1 MKRAAAAPDVSTF
14 PSVRD
19 SPAETIP
26 LNTVTR
32 YLCIAP
38 HLRRVMLPKEI
49 TEPNTLSAR
58 LPLPVGRRYAIRV
71 LFGAEGKLPMPG
83 VSIEPVRR
91 HCRAAL
97 LQTLLRDAA
106 AIASVIITAFLA
118 PLSTF
123 VAVVLIVTA
132 VALIRRARLPSA
144 PVIGGATG
152 VAVALIWGWRSAQ
165 ESYAAPLICLG
176 VCFLIYL
183 EDIAWSLRQVRKLS
197 QKPSPPRAPAPASTG
212 ITIMPYDTL
221 IVDKNRWTE
230 FTAIGQA
237 NANGDDIDTRV
248 YYDKDGI
255 IGAGAES
262 SLFPLTIPL
271 DKTLHDDRAVKAF
284 TSPELLA
291 HIKQQIASQG
301 IGDGKAH
308 GHAYRPGSTDDDRNP
323 REASHFTFGLP
334 DLKVDTVK
342 AAPFPSAKEYPILR
356 IGLVRVDTGQT
367 SIEDRSPSAHPDRR
381 YVRATT
387 VSWDGQL
394 VVSIYVSAALQGHY
408 LHMTIRPYVLAPIV
422 SDLKSA
428 DKLMKRHLFVRACA
442 AIQLTACEFV
452 AAAMTIRA
460 LTRNPRKR
468 EKAKDPRPDDRSTRE
483 RYALRYLE
491 NIHQED
497 DAQRIIRVMERKV
510 VTATM
515 DYLRECNISTGEYE
529 ERIIY
534 NIENHVIGG
543 GAIYSGTFTGPIA
556 TATGP
561 GATATGQGN
570 APTAASPPTKK

>member
-1 MKRAAAAPDVSTF
+1 MKRAAAAPDGSTF
-14 PSVRD
+14 PSIGD
-19 SPAETIP
+19 SSDETIP

-38 HLRRVMLPKEI
+38 YLRRVMLPKEI
-49 TEPNTLSAR
+49 IEPNTLSAR
-58 LPLPVGRRYAIRV
+58 RPLPVGRRYALRV
-71 LFGAEGKLPMPG
+71 LYGTEGRLPMPG

-91 HCRAAL
+91 HCHAAL
-97 LQTLLRDAA
+97 LQTSLRDAA
-106 AIASVIITAFLA
+106 AIASVIVAAFFA

-123 VAVVLIVTA
+123 VILVLMVA
-132 VALIRRARLPSA
+132 GVALIRRTRLPSA

-152 VAVALIWGWRSAQ
+152 VAVALIWGWRSTQ

-183 EDIAWSLRQVRKLS
+183 GDIAWSLHQIRKLS
-197 QKPSPPRAPAPASTG
+197 QKPSSPRVPAPDSTG
-212 ITIMPYDTL
+212 ITIVPSDTL
-221 IVDKNRWTE
+221 VVDKDRWTK
-230 FTAIGQA
+230 FTAIGQTSA
-237 NANGDDIDTRV
+237 NETAADISV

-262 SLFPLTIPL
+262 SPFPLTIPL
-271 DKTLHDDRAVKAF
+271 DKTLKDDHAVKAF
-284 TSPELLA
+284 TSRELLA
-291 HIKQQIASQG
+291 HIKQQIARQG
-301 IGDGKAH
+301 IGDGKIY
-308 GHAYRPGSTDDDRNP
+308 GHAYRPGSADGDRNL
-323 REASHFTFGLP
+323 REASHFTFGFP

-342 AAPFPSAKEYPILR
+342 ATPFPDAKEYPILR
-356 IGLVRVDTGQT
+356 IGLVRLDMGQT

-408 LHMTIRPYVLAPIV
+408 LHMMIRPYVLAPIV
-422 SDLKSA
+422 SELKSA

-442 AIQLTACEFV
+442 AVQLTAREFA

-468 EKAKDPRPDDRSTRE
+468 EKVKDPRPTDRSTRE

-491 NIHQED
+491 DIHQKD

-510 VTATM
+510 LTATM

-529 ERIIY
+529 AQIIY

-556 TATGP
+556 TATGQ
-561 GATATGQGN
+561 GATATGQGTT
-570 APTAASPPTKK
+570 PTAASPPPK

>member
-19 SPAETIP
+19 SSGEAVP
-26 LNTVTR
+26 LNLVTR
-32 YLCIAP
+32 YLCMAP
-38 HLRRVMLPKEI
+38 YLRRVMLPKEI

-58 LPLPVGRRYAIRV
+58 RPLPVGRRYALRV
-71 LFGAEGKLPMPG
+71 LFGVEGGLPMPG
-83 VSIEPVRR
+83 VSIELVRR
-91 HCRAAL
+91 HCYAAL
-97 LQTLLRDAA
+97 LQTSLRDAA
-106 AIASVIITAFLA
+106 AIVSIIVTAFLA
-118 PLSTF
+118 PLSTL
-123 VAVVLIVTA
+123 VILILIVTA
-132 VALIRRARLPSA
+132 IALIRRTRLPLA

-152 VAVALIWGWRSAQ
+152 AAVALIWGWRSTQ

-183 EDIAWSLRQVRKLS
+183 GDIAWSLRQVRKLS
-197 QKPSPPRAPAPASTG
+197 QKPSSPKVPASASTG
-212 ITIMPYDTL
+212 ITIMPSDTL
-221 IVDKNRWTE
+221 AVDKDRWSE
-230 FTAIGQA
+230 FTAIGQPNA
-237 NANGDDIDTRV
+237 NAAAVDTSV

-262 SLFPLTIPL
+262 SPFPLTIPL
-271 DKTLHDDRAVKAF
+271 DKTLNDDHAVKAF
-284 TSPELLA
+284 TAPELLA
-291 HIKQQIASQG
+291 HIKQQITSQG
-301 IGDGKAH
+301 IGDGKIH
-308 GHAYRPGSTDDDRNP
+308 GYAYRPGSANGQRNP
-323 REASHFTFGLP
+323 HDASHFTFGLP

-342 AAPFPSAKEYPILR
+342 ATPFPGAKEHPILGVPVAR
-356 IGLVRVDTGQT
+356 LDTGQT
-367 SIEDRSPSAHPDRR
+367 TVEDCSPSAHPDRR

-394 VVSIYVSAALQGHY
+394 VVSVYVSAALQGHY
-408 LHMTIRPYVLAPIV
+408 LHMMIRPYVLAPIV
-422 SDLKSA
+422 SELKSA
-428 DKLMKRHLFVRACA
+428 DKLLKRHLFVRACA
-442 AIQLTACEFV
+442 AVRLTAREFA

-468 EKAKDPRPDDRSTRE
+468 EKVKDPRPAGRSTRE

-515 DYLRECNISTGEYE
+515 DYLRECNISTGNYE
-529 ERIIY
+529 ERITY

-570 APTAASPPTKK
+570 APTAASPPPK